1 MKPELDEPS
10 GQHTTGHEWDGLKE
24 LNTPVPLV
32 FRVSLWGTIVF
43 SVIMWVLYPSWPG
56 VTDYFKG
63 LIGYSARDE
72 VATAVAERQTLRLE
86 QMPEFADLDVTQL
99 AADPSLEA
107 KYSDAIAVLYRD
119 NCAACH
125 GRDLKGQTNFPNL
138 TDDHWLWSGAPE
150 EIEYT
155 LQYGINHTSDDTRWA
170 EMPAFGDGMLER
182 PDITAVVEY
191 VLQISGSKHDADL
204 AGAGAVVFE
213 ENCASCHEEGGIGG
227 MESGAPSL
235 VDDAWI
241 YGGAREV
248 LTETLKHG
256 RQGVMPGWE
265 GRLTAEEIKK
275 LTLYVLWA
283 GQDGQN

>member
-32 FRVSLWGTIVF
+32 FRISLWLTIAV
-43 SVIMWVLYPSWPG
+43 SVITWVLYPSWPG
-56 VTDYFKG
+56 ITGYVKGVT
-63 LIGYSARDE
+63 GYSSRDRIAE
-72 VATAVAERQTLRLE
+72 AVADRQILRLE
-86 QMPEFADLDVTQL
+86 QMPEFASLDVTEL
-99 AADPSLEA
+99 ANDPTLEA

-119 NCAACH
+119 NCSACH

-138 TDDHWLWSGAPE
+138 TDDHWLWSGTPE

-182 PDITAVVEY
+182 PDIAAVVEY
-191 VLQISGSKHDADL
+191 VLKISGSEHDTEL
-204 AGAGAVVFE
+204 ANAGAVVFE
-213 ENCASCHEEGGIGG
+213 ENCASCHEAGGIGG
-227 MESGAPSL
+227 MEIGAPSL

-241 YGGAREV
+241 YGGTRDV

-256 RQGVMPGWE
+256 RQGVMPGWS
-265 GRLTAEEIKK
+265 GRLTEEEIKK

-283 GQDGQN
+283 GEDGQD